1 VTILSRSH
9 DLLDTYTF
17 ATERRDVDLAMSL
30 YREDAELREDPFE
43 PPATGNLEIRA
54 RWNHHA
60 AARFHV
66 EFEVE
71 RSWVSGPTLLVAWHA
86 AHTRRATAE
95 RVRRRGFS
103 TFELDDDGLI
113 ARERRW
119 TLERVV
125 GTDGTFRPEPD
136 APLDAAP
143 GRPLPD
149 VPQGSDV
156 PNQSGLATR

>member
-9 DLLDTYTF
+9 DLLDTYAR

-30 YREDAELREDPFE
+30 YREDAEIREDPFE
-43 PPATGNLEIRA
+43 PPATGDLEIRA

-71 RSWVSGPTLLVAWHA
+71 RSWVSGATLLVAWHG
-86 AHTRRATAE
+86 AHTRRSTAE
-95 RVRRRGFS
+95 RVRGRGFS
-103 TFELDDDGLI
+103 TFELDGDGLI

-119 TLERVV
+119 TIERVV
-125 GTDGTFRPEPD
+125 GTDGTLRPEPD
-136 APLDAAP
+136 APPDTAP
-143 GRPLPD
+143 GGPLPD
-149 VPQGSDV
+149 MPHGQDV
-156 PNQSGLATR
+156 PDQSGQATR